1 MTTSK
6 LSLQPAFTDTRKQ
19 GPPEADSPQPF
30 LMGCCS
36 SRPRDEGQ
44 SSPYAASDAHGD
56 SSSRAI
62 TSAATPVP
70 EAPTPRADSIR
81 PTTEQSHRQR
91 IGLTE
96 QFNQPIRPHVWT
108 SKRNWTRHDLDR
120 EREAFFDT
128 RVTGRQEIWGALKL
142 VVGLLGEHD
151 IQTAQGILDA
161 SVITVPT
168 GDLVNGAYD
177 EVGNYYQ
184 MPEHMISDPENLV
197 PEEKIA
203 AAEPVNHD
211 GEDNDDDTDEEE
223 AERRREEKGK
233 AVLKSGESFKV
244 KARLSDRGG
253 PDMVITLAKDQNVR
267 VLARRIQDEA
277 GIVGK
282 GKIRIAYL
290 GKILKEGETL
300 QRQGWREGHVVN
312 ALVFQ

>member
-1 MTTSK
+1 M
-6 LSLQPAFTDTRKQ
+6 
-19 GPPEADSPQPF
+19 
-30 LMGCCS
+30 
-36 SRPRDEGQ
+36 
-44 SSPYAASDAHGD
+44 
-56 SSSRAI
+56 
-62 TSAATPVP
+62 
-70 EAPTPRADSIR
+70 
-81 PTTEQSHRQR
+81 
-91 IGLTE
+91 
-96 QFNQPIRPHVWT
+96 
-108 SKRNWTRHDLDR
+108 
-120 EREAFFDT
+120 
-128 RVTGRQEIWGALKL
+128 TGRQEIWGALKL

-277 GIVGK
+277 GVSMSLEAHDVFVDRVCRLSAK
-282 GKIRIAYL
+282 ERSELRIWA
-290 GKILKEGETL
+290 
-300 QRQGWREGHVVN
+300 R
-312 ALVFQ
+312 F